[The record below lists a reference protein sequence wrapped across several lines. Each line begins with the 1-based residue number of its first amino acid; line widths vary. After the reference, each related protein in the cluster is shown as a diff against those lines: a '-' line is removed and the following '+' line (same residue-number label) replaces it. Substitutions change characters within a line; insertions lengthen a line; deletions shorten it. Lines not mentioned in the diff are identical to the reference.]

1 LTEYDPKR
9 GVSVA
14 TLAYEYPSR
23 YQGGYRHVVHF
34 LSSVSEFAIYRKSGF
49 VVVTYAFYRVTK
61 GPFVPSLKVIV
72 SVSGVSSI

>member
-1 LTEYDPKR
+1 MHLNGIPY
-9 GVSVA
+9 
-14 TLAYEYPSR
+14 SR
-23 YQGGYRHVVHF
+23 LYVH
-34 LSSVSEFAIYRKSGF
+34 LLERDIRSMSAKAILRKSGF